1 MALNS
6 VVLIFIPTTSHLSS
20 IDEAKKTPQ
29 NPFNPTNTEGD
40 PEAIKLGILYHLSVT
55 RNPVH
60 GSPPRDN
67 NKYG

>member
-20 IDEAKKTPQ
+20 IDEAKKPHKIHLIQKT
-29 NPFNPTNTEGD
+29 D
-40 PEAIKLGILYHLSVT
+40 PEAIKLEILYHLSVT